1 MLLPAFTLSL
11 HDHDPR
17 HTRRADTAT
26 VIRKTLVLLGLLVL
40 ALPVAGVAAPGA
52 GEGTLSVEDGLGKVT
67 LQARGGVIG
76 RLERGS
82 VTIYDLT
89 PDDAYDPVVF
99 GDDRPVRFI
108 GDTGIQYGGT
118 ALRFRLIGGRYR
130 IVIEGRGIDLS
141 VVAKGVGSITAGA
154 AAIDPGV
161 YSLDGADC
169 RNDRAS
175 CLPLPAITK
184 RFQLGGGER
193 GEKPAR
199 PSGG

>member
-1 MLLPAFTLSL
+1 M
-11 HDHDPR
+11 
-17 HTRRADTAT
+17 
-26 VIRKTLVLLGLLVL
+26 RKTFVLLGLLAL
-40 ALPVAGVAAPGA
+40 ALPVAGVASLGA
-52 GEGTLSVEDGLGKVT
+52 GEGTLSVEDGQGKVT

-82 VTIYDLT
+82 VTVYDLT

-108 GDTGIQYGGT
+108 GETGIQYGG
-118 ALRFRLIGGRYR
+118 AGLRFRLIGGRYR

-141 VVAKGVGSITAGA
+141 VVAKGVGSITAA
-154 AAIDPGV
+154 AAVDPGV

-175 CLPLPAITK
+175 CEPLPAITR
-184 RFQLGGGER
+184 RFQLG
-193 GEKPAR
+193 
-199 PSGG
+199 SGDKNGVGPQAG